1 MDKEP
6 QGFTAGIAGTMLTLS
21 WDKEVIAGFDRLPAA
36 IDIGLTMNL
45 NHKDR
50 ISLFFVGMDGGLG
63 TGRDLNQADSGYI
76 GLIAGD
82 KHCDF
87 DIVECRV
94 LGENQFTLGEKFRFH
109 NLLLIQGLF
118 RVSWSDLR
126 YNYFFAIISPFHRG
140 VKEDKPA
147 ILDINPERRSVV

>member
-36 IDIGLTMNL
+36 IDIGLTMTL

-63 TGRDLNQADSGYI
+63 PGRNLNHTDSAYI
-76 GLIAGD
+76 GVLIGYQ
-82 KHCDF
+82 HCDF
-87 DIVECRV
+87 DVVEFRV
-94 LGENQFTLGEKFRFH
+94 LGENHFTLGEKFRFH
-109 NLLLIQGLF
+109 NSLLCQC
-118 RVSWSDLR
+118 S
-126 YNYFFAIISPFHRG
+126 
-140 VKEDKPA
+140 
-147 ILDINPERRSVV
+147 RSGYHESSLK